1 MAIARLETRIENV
14 ANHLVDRV
22 IKEGH
27 MDLVSDLA
35 YPLPVTVIAELL
47 GVPVEDRNIFQGW
60 ADKWVSSAGG
70 ERNDQPNSTKNLIT
84 IQSEMDE
91 YFGPIID
98 TRSKD
103 SRQDLI
109 SSLIRAEADGNHL
122 TKEEILAFCTLLL
135 LAGHVTTVNLIGN
148 AVLSLLQY
156 QEQFKFLKMIF
167 QIL

>member
-1 MAIARLETRIENV
+1 MMVDNYPSLGQVFLNLILHIIELLRGVIASAFTPMAIARLETRIENV

-60 ADKWVSSAGG
+60 ADKLVSSAGG
-70 ERNDQPNSTKNLIT
+70 ELNDQPNSTKNLIT

-103 SRQDLI
+103 PRQDLI
-109 SSLIRAEADGNHL
+109 SRLNKGRG
-122 TKEEILAFCTLLL
+122 
-135 LAGHVTTVNLIGN
+135 
-148 AVLSLLQY
+148 
-156 QEQFKFLKMIF
+156 
-167 QIL
+167 